1 MSLTPPAISIDA
13 TELELGTRR
22 KYRTNFGLAAERFR
36 RQKLGMLG
44 LIIVL
49 VLLFV
54 ALFAPWVAP
63 THYATAD
70 FMAVNKFPSR
80 DYPLGTDSIGRDY
93 LSRVIYGIRT
103 SLTVGF
109 LAVIVA
115 CVIGIPLGLAS
126 GLRGGMTDFI
136 IMRIVEVMTAFPGLL
151 FAIFLLSVVNSGVW
165 GSIFSNNTLNVV
177 FVIGVTN
184 WVGLCRLTRAQI
196 LTLREREFVEAAQSI
211 GARQFHIGFR
221 HLMPNAIPPLIV
233 AITLLIPAAIFAEAG
248 LSFLGLGINEPTPS
262 LGRMV
267 ADSRQSI
274 QLYWHLGLFP
284 TLAIAL
290 CVLGFA
296 FMGDG
301 LRDALDPRQN

>member
-1 MSLTPPAISIDA
+1 MSLTPPAVSIDA
-13 TELELGTRR
+13 TEIQLGGRR
-22 KYRTNFGLAAERFR
+22 KYRTNFSLAVDRFK
-36 RQKLGMLG
+36 RQKLGMFG
-44 LIIVL
+44 FVIVL

-54 ALFAPWVAP
+54 AVFAPWVAP

-70 FMAVNKFPSR
+70 FMAVNQFPSR
-80 DYPLGTDSIGRDY
+80 EYPFGTDSIGRDY
-93 LSRVIYGIRT
+93 LSRTIYGIRT

-115 CVIGIPLGLAS
+115 CLIGIPLGAAA
-126 GLRGGMTDFI
+126 GLRGGKTDFLV
-136 IMRIVEVMTAFPGLL
+136 MRIVEVMTAFPGLL

-165 GSIFSNNTLNVV
+165 GTVFSNNTLNVV

-184 WVGLCRLTRAQI
+184 WVGLCRLTRAQV
-196 LTLREREFVEAAQSI
+196 LSLREREFVEAARSI
-211 GARQFHIGFR
+211 GARQFHIGWR

-233 AITLLIPAAIFAEAG
+233 AITLLMPAAIFAEAG

-267 ADSRQSI
+267 ADSRQAI
-274 QLYWHLGLFP
+274 QLYWHLGVFP

>member
-1 MSLTPPAISIDA
+1 MSTATPTFSADA
-13 TELELGTRR
+13 AELELGPRR
-22 KYRTNFGLAAERFR
+22 KYRTNFSLALARFR
-36 RQKLGMLG
+36 RQKLAMVG

-49 VLLFV
+49 LLIFV
-54 ALFAPWVAP
+54 ALLAPWIAP
-63 THYATAD
+63 THYATAN
-70 FMAVNKFPSR
+70 FMAVNQFPSR
-80 DYPLGTDSIGRDY
+80 DYPMGTDSIGRDY

-109 LAVIVA
+109 LAVVVA
-115 CVIGIPLGLAS
+115 CLIGIPLGLVA
-126 GLRGGMTDFI
+126 GLRGGAADFVV
-136 IMRIVEVMTAFPGLL
+136 MRIVEIMTALPGIL
-151 FAIFLLSVVNSGVW
+151 FAIFLLSVVNSGVM
-165 GSIFSNNTLNVV
+165 GSVFSNNTLNVV
-177 FVIGVTN
+177 FVVGVTS

-196 LTLREREFVEAAQSI
+196 LTLRKREFVEAARSI
-211 GARQFHIGFR
+211 GARERHIAVR
-221 HLMPNAIPPLIV
+221 HLLPNAIPPLIV
-233 AITLLIPAAIFAEAG
+233 AITLLMPAAIFAEAG

-290 CVLGFA
+290 SVLGFA
-296 FMGDG
+296 FVGDG

>member
-1 MSLTPPAISIDA
+1 MSFTPPAVSIDA
-13 TELELGTRR
+13 TEISMGGRR
-22 KYRTNFGLAAERFR
+22 KYRSNLGQAFDRFR

-44 LIIVL
+44 LFIVILL
-49 VLLFV
+49 VFV
-54 ALFAPWVAP
+54 AVFAPWVAP

-70 FMAVNKFPSR
+70 FMAVNQFPSR
-80 DYPLGTDSIGRDY
+80 DYPMGTDEIGRNY

-103 SLTVGF
+103 SVTVGF
-109 LAVIVA
+109 MAVLVA
-115 CVIGIPLGLAS
+115 CLIGIPLGLAA
-126 GLRGGMTDFI
+126 GLRGGMTDFV
-136 IMRIVEVMTAFPGLL
+136 IMRIVDVMTAFPNLL

-165 GSIFSNNTLNVV
+165 GTIFSNNTLNVV
-177 FVIGVTN
+177 LVIGVTS

-196 LTLREREFVEAAQSI
+196 LTLREREFVEAARSI
-211 GARQFHIGFR
+211 GARQVHIGVR

-274 QLYWHLGLFP
+274 QLYWYLGLFP